1 MVNMKHTGR
10 LVSQEKPSSIR
21 KEKVVGYI
29 RISSK
34 EQEKGFGKESQLNA
48 IKAACERGDAEL
60 AHVFTDSAISG
71 TEKGLDS
78 REAFFAMLKY
88 CESEKIHLVVV
99 LDLSRLW
106 REDVVKYVVKKEFL
120 KRSIQLLS
128 LNQPQYRLD
137 TTDPS
142 EFLISSLMET
152 IATFEKMTMMQ
163 KLNAGRIAKL
173 KSGGFSG
180 GGIPLG
186 FVTKDKELVPYE
198 EEMNIVRY
206 IFRKKKSGWSTY
218 KIARTLR
225 DNKVPGKHGG
235 QIMPSTVQKVL
246 RSKIYKGYLKYA
258 GKLYLS
264 ALGKVI

>member
-1 MVNMKHTGR
+1 MANMKHTGR
-10 LVSQEKPSSIR
+10 LVSQEKASPIR

-29 RISSK
+29 RISSR
-34 EQEKGFGKESQLNA
+34 EQEKGFGKEAQLSA
-48 IKAACERGDAEL
+48 IKAACERGEAEL
-60 AHVFTDSAISG
+60 AGVFIDSAISG
-71 TEKGLDS
+71 TEKGLED
-78 REAFFAMLKY
+78 REAFFNMLKF
-88 CESEKIHLVVV
+88 CDLENIKLVVV

-106 REDVVKYVVKKEFL
+106 REDVVKFVVKKEFL
-120 KRSIQLLS
+120 KRELQLLS
-128 LNQPQYRLD
+128 LNQPQYRLE

-163 KLNAGRIAKL
+163 KLGAGRIAKL
-173 KSGGFSG
+173 KIGGFGG

-186 FVTKDKELVPYE
+186 FISKDKGLIVFEP
-198 EEMNIVRY
+198 EMNVVRF
-206 IFRKKKSGWSTY
+206 IFRKKKCGWSSY

-225 DNKVPGKHGG
+225 DNNVPGKRGG

-264 ALGKVI
+264 ALGKII